1 MLLLIFSSNNV
12 LFVESQV
19 GYLKQIDTSGYP
31 EEVSLLKIMATFE
44 THTRLRVKII
54 DAENKRYEVNVLD
67 TIQVTDESPVLDAD
81 YEFSI
86 NMDIPGFSV
95 TRKSNKQVSCAFSVN
110 ENTILTVLDIRSFFQ
125 QLALEDLFMPINSCK
140 YPAFSHRETS
150 MVWENTK
157 TLCVTVPTGN
167 ALPYSITIQY
177 QIRGETFTVLT
188 PFI

>member
-67 TIQVTDESPVLDAD
+67 TIQATDESPVLDAD

-95 TRKSNKQVSCAFSVN
+95 TRKSNRQVSYAF
-110 ENTILTVLDIRSFFQ
+110 FF
-125 QLALEDLFMPINSCK
+125 K
-140 YPAFSHRETS
+140 
-150 MVWENTK
+150 
-157 TLCVTVPTGN
+157 
-167 ALPYSITIQY
+167 
-177 QIRGETFTVLT
+177 
-188 PFI
+188 

>member
-44 THTRLRVKII
+44 TPTRLRVKII

-67 TIQVTDESPVLDAD
+67 TIQATDESPVLDAD

-95 TRKSNKQVSCAFSVN
+95 TRKSNKQVSCAFSV
-110 ENTILTVLDIRSFFQ
+110 
-125 QLALEDLFMPINSCK
+125 
-140 YPAFSHRETS
+140 
-150 MVWENTK
+150 
-157 TLCVTVPTGN
+157 
-167 ALPYSITIQY
+167 
-177 QIRGETFTVLT
+177 
-188 PFI
+188 PF